1 MLCTAPTVI
10 KHCCP
15 PAAPQCIPHQP
26 PTLQPSYTFHSLI
39 FTQAQTAPQAPHLK
53 CPTYP
58 LSHLNH
64 IPCIHHSPHLQ
75 HTHTQMS
82 SPQRYTLTHISTQ
95 AQSTLS
101 IPTPPTPPLLGCKF
115 QEGKNHVCFCSP
127 LHSQHLPHDQ
137 AHITHSKNI
146 CGVIK
151 QRNTSW
157 TPTHRSPQLTGTP

>member
-53 CPTYP
+53 RPTYP

-64 IPCIHHSPHLQ
+64 IPWIHHSPHLQ
-75 HTHTQMS
+75 HTLATHSSQAQPCIPKPYPHTQALTLPS
-82 SPQRYTLTHISTQ
+82 SLAR
-95 AQSTLS
+95 TLS
-101 IPTPPTPPLLGCKF
+101 PCTPTLKGPRPKDTPSHTCPPRPRAHCPFPLLLYP
-115 QEGKNHVCFCSP
+115 STR
-127 LHSQHLPHDQ
+127 L
-137 AHITHSKNI
+137 
-146 CGVIK
+146 
-151 QRNTSW
+151 
-157 TPTHRSPQLTGTP
+157 